1 MYSGSM
7 KVVRWFRQVESEVVT
22 AVVGDGRDEAGSSRW
37 TTSVGTTEQ
46 ITTWEVLVEFCRRQS
61 RCRHQGWMRRDWSA

>member
-37 TTSVGTTEQ
+37 TTSVGITKQ
-46 ITTWEVLVEFCRRQS
+46 ITTWEVLVEFA
-61 RCRHQGWMRRDWSA
+61 GGKVGADTKGG